1 MIGVVEIDEA
11 KRRAFDAELDLV
23 EITATSTPPVVRI
36 MDFGRWKYEQSKK
49 DRANKAKSKGTELK
63 EIRLGRSMKIDPHDI
78 EIRLD
83 QARRFL
89 MEGHKVQIVQN
100 FRGREMAHKDR
111 GRVRMQDI
119 IEKLSDVGKIEM
131 EPRFAGRRITMVIG
145 PDRPKIERLKQQA
158 ISKAAHQ
165 AQIAAQSEEPSSPET
180 TQGSKP
186 PAEPAA
192 PTEPSSP
199 EADAASA
206 PVSKPP
212 PPDTEAA
219 PPKPAK
225 VGQG

>member
-1 MIGVVEIDEA
+1 MIGVVEIDDA
-11 KRRAFDAELDLV
+11 KRRAFDADLDLV

-78 EIRLD
+78 AIRLD

-131 EPRFAGRRITMVIG
+131 EPRFAGRRITMVQRRG
-145 PDRPKIERLKQQA
+145 KSAPARA
-158 ISKAAHQ
+158 SA
-165 AQIAAQSEEPSSPET
+165 EPSM
-180 TQGSKP
+180 
-186 PAEPAA
+186 AA
-192 PTEPSSP
+192 RSR
-199 EADAASA
+199 AAFLSTDFA
-206 PVSKPP
+206 RAWAYW
-212 PPDTEAA
+212 T
-219 PPKPAK
+219 
-225 VGQG
+225 

>member
-11 KRRAFDAELDLV
+11 KRRAFDADLDLV

-36 MDFGRWKYEQSKK
+36 MDFGRFKYEQSKK

-78 EIRLD
+78 GIRLD

-111 GRVRMQDI
+111 GRVRMQEI
-119 IEKLSDVGKIEM
+119 IETLSDVGKIEM

-158 ISKAAHQ
+158 ASKAA
-165 AQIAAQSEEPSSPET
+165 AAKSQT
-180 TQGSKP
+180 TAP
-186 PAEPAA
+186 PAEPS
-192 PTEPSSP
+192 PP
-199 EADAASA
+199 EAAQVSEPASE
-206 PVSKPP
+206 PP
-212 PPDTEAA
+212 QQPDTEVAT
-219 PPKPAK
+219 PKRAK
-225 VGQG
+225 VGKA

>member
-1 MIGVVEIDEA
+1 
-11 KRRAFDAELDLV
+11 
-23 EITATSTPPVVRI
+23 
-36 MDFGRWKYEQSKK
+36 MDFGRFKYEQSKK
-49 DRANKAKSKGTELK
+49 DRANKAKSKGSELK

-119 IEKLSDVGKIEM
+119 IETLSDVGKIEM

-165 AQIAAQSEEPSSPET
+165 AQIAAQSEEPSSPAT
-180 TQGSKP
+180 KQGSKP

-199 EADAASA
+199 KPKADAASA

>member
-36 MDFGRWKYEQSKK
+36 MDYGRWKYEQSKK
-49 DRANKAKSKGTELK
+49 DRANKAKSKGSELK

-89 MEGHKVQIVQN
+89 LEGHKVQIVQN

-111 GRVRMQDI
+111 GRIRMQEI

-158 ISKAAHQ
+158 ISKAALE
-165 AQIAAQSEEPSSPET
+165 AQLAAKSEEASSPET
-180 TQGSKP
+180 TQGSESP
-186 PAEPAA
+186 PETVP

-199 EADAASA
+199 KGDAASEQVFEPPA
-206 PVSKPP
+206 PPN
-212 PPDTEAA
+212 TEAA
-219 PPKPAK
+219 PPKPAE
-225 VGQG
+225 VS